1 MTYEEAVSYIKETAA
16 FGSKLGLD
24 NIRCLM
30 SFLGDPQEELRY
42 IHIAGTN
49 GKGSVAAYIASA
61 LKASGYRVG
70 IYTSPE
76 LLRFS
81 ERIRINDVEI
91 SEEDIARYATDV
103 RKAADEMISRSMGT
117 PTEFELVM
125 AMAFCYFRDKRTD
138 AVILEVG
145 MGGRLDATN
154 VISSSLLTVI
164 TKISCDHMQYL
175 GDTPAAIAGEKAAII
190 KPGGRVIVYP
200 PTQDVLTVYEDE
212 CEKKEASLYVSGRA
226 DRISS
231 ELTEGQCFRL
241 QGREYITSMPG
252 IYEIDNAALAIQ
264 ALELLRDDLPKIT
277 DDTVYEGIAGAVWP
291 GRFEVL
297 SKEPLIIAD
306 GAHNADGAKALTACL
321 KEYFGDRKVRLC
333 VGILK
338 DKQYREMLELLLPFA
353 SSVIACE
360 VPNPRS
366 LGSAELKAVI
376 EEICPGIA
384 IETAYDVEAAAEAI
398 KKPQQNAAADII
410 CGSLYLVGP
419 IREML
424 TT

>member
-1 MTYEEAVSYIKETAA
+1 MTYEEAVSYIRETAA

-24 NIRCLM
+24 NIRCLL
-30 SFLGDPQEELRY
+30 SLLGDPQEELRC

-49 GKGSVAAYIASA
+49 GKGSVAAYIASV

-76 LLRFS
+76 LFRFS
-81 ERIRINDVEI
+81 ERIRINDEEI
-91 SEEDIARYATDV
+91 SEEDIARYTTEV
-103 RKAADEMISRSMGT
+103 KRAADEMASRSMGT

-125 AMAFCYFRDKRTD
+125 AMAFCYFRDKQTD

-154 VISSSLLTVI
+154 VIRSSLLSVI
-164 TKISCDHMQYL
+164 TKISYDHMQYL
-175 GDTPAAIAGEKAAII
+175 GDTLTAIAGEKAAII

-200 PTQDVLTVYEDE
+200 PTQDVLTVYEEE
-212 CEKKEASLYVSGRA
+212 CERNEALLYVAGRA
-226 DRISS
+226 GRISS
-231 ELTEGQCFRL
+231 EVTEGQHFVF
-241 QGREYITSMPG
+241 QGKEYVTAMPG
-252 IYEIDNAALAIQ
+252 IYEIDNASLAIQ
-264 ALELLRDDLPKIT
+264 ALELLKEELAKIT
-277 DDTVYEGIAGAVWP
+277 DDTIHEGIAKAVWP

-297 SKEPLIIAD
+297 SKEPLVIAD
-306 GAHNADGAKALTACL
+306 GAHNADGARALAACL
-321 KEYFGDRKVRLC
+321 KVYFADRKVRLC

-338 DKQYREMLELLLPFA
+338 DKQYRDMLEILLPFA

-366 LGSAELKAVI
+366 LDMAGLKSVI
-376 EEICPGIA
+376 QEICPGIP
-384 IETAYDVEAAAEAI
+384 IETAYDTEAAAAAI
-398 KKPQQNAAADII
+398 KKPRQNAAADII

-424 TT
+424 KA